1 MSDDALIVKA
11 VRDLFIFAFLI
22 YIAVAVLH
30 VLKLQ
35 SVLVSSAF
43 SE

>member
-22 YIAVAVLH
+22 YIAEAVLH

-35 SVLVSSAF
+35 SVLVFIAF

>member
-1 MSDDALIVKA
+1 MSDDAFIVKA

-22 YIAVAVLH
+22 YIAEAVLH
-30 VLKLQ
+30 VVKLQ
-35 SVLVSSAF
+35 SILVSSAF